1 MRQLIEATKTDC
13 YADAILASNLSRK
26 RLPFAASIQI
36 PQILQRALPRPVM
49 RGLRKLKVRILMSG
63 LRRHIEGVQSPGDDL
78 ASDAIS
84 IIVPIH
90 EAPAVTRRCLT
101 SLEKYATK
109 AEIILVDDGSRQQ
122 ATRSM
127 ILEFIN
133 RNGWRL
139 VNHKEPLGH
148 SLACEAGVRISSRPY
163 LCLLNSDTV
172 VTPWCWRLVKEAL
185 EQDQNIAVVGPS
197 TSHSGNLQALPAAH
211 YLRNHLT
218 DNQICGFAMRL
229 LAESKNP
236 IVMDLAWASGFAF
249 FIRRSTWDQL
259 GGFDRSL
266 PDYGNEVE
274 LCKRVAARG
283 YRRVW
288 VRNAYI
294 HHFGGQ
300 SYGETISAEAI
311 AARKISTSIYIEKM
325 DRSMTH
331 GRDGSN

>member
-1 MRQLIEATKTDC
+1 
-13 YADAILASNLSRK
+13 
-26 RLPFAASIQI
+26 
-36 PQILQRALPRPVM
+36 
-49 RGLRKLKVRILMSG
+49 MSG

-127 ILEFIN
+127 M
-133 RNGWRL
+133 
-139 VNHKEPLGH
+139 
-148 SLACEAGVRISSRPY
+148 ACEAGVRISSRPY

-172 VTPWCWRLVKEAL
+172 VTPWCWRLVKEAF

-197 TSHSGNLQALPAAH
+197 TSHSGNLQALPVAH